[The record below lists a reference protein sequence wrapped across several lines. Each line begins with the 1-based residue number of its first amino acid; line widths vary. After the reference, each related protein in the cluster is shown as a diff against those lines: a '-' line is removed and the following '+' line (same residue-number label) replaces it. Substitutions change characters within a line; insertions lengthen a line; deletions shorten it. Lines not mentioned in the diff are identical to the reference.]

1 MSIARVTVA
10 ELASLVDVG
19 LVHEELSVANS
30 VAMVIVDHDG
40 ATESSVRAVADRIGM
55 LPCVLVAETAGTR
68 ARRPASDTAG
78 GEGHPLAPLVDVI
91 ADPDE
96 LAMIT
101 EHVGVAPLAAV
112 TLVSLIRQSPTG
124 TIEQG
129 MINESVSYSMLQSGP
144 EFGLWRSNRAR
155 RDRAAASAP
164 SVLVKRDGPT
174 LRIAL
179 NRPEVHNALDRTMRD
194 GLVEAL
200 TTAIVDDTIERIELR
215 GNGPSFCSGGDL
227 DTFGTFPDPA
237 TAHAVRLTRSPARLM
252 ARLADRIEV
261 HVHGTCLG
269 AGIELPAFA
278 GHVVAH
284 PDTTFG
290 LPEIGLGLIP
300 GAGGTVSLPRR
311 IGRHRTA
318 LLALTM
324 RRIDALTARQW
335 GLIDAITDA

>member
-10 ELASLVDVG
+10 ELASMLDLG
-19 LVHEELSVANS
+19 SAHEELSVAND
-30 VAMVIVDHDG
+30 VAIVVVDGDG
-40 ATESSVRAVADRIGM
+40 ASESAVHAVADRIAM
-55 LPCVLVAETAGTR
+55 LPCVLVAETT
-68 ARRPASDTAG
+68 ASSMHQLPNDTASAT
-78 GEGHPLAPLVDVI
+78 HLLAPLADVV

-96 LAMIT
+96 LAMIA
-101 EHVGVAPLAAV
+101 ERVGAAPAAAV
-112 TLVSLIRQSPTG
+112 TLVSLLRHSLAS

-129 MINESVSYSMLQSGP
+129 LTSESASYSMLQSGP
-144 EFGLWRSNRAR
+144 EFAQWRAAR
-155 RDRAAASAP
+155 PRRERAAASQPA
-164 SVLVKRDGPT
+164 VLIERDGAT
-174 LRIAL
+174 LHVAL
-179 NRPEVHNALDRTMRD
+179 NRPEVHNALDTTVRD
-194 GLVEAL
+194 GLVEAF
-200 TTAIVDDTIERIELR
+200 TIAVADGSIERIMLR

-237 TAHAVRLTRSPARLM
+237 TAHTVRLTRSPARLM

-278 GHVVAH
+278 RRIVAH

-324 RRIDALTARQW
+324 QRIDALTARNW
-335 GLIDAITDA
+335 GLIDAIAGD

>member
-1 MSIARVTVA
+1 MSIARITVA
-10 ELASLVDVG
+10 ELASLVAVG
-19 LVHEELSVANS
+19 IVHEELSVANG

-55 LPCVLVAETAGTR
+55 LPCVLIAEAAGTR
-68 ARRPASDTAG
+68 ARRPASDTAS
-78 GEGHPLAPLVDVI
+78 EGNPLAPLVDVI

-96 LAMIT
+96 AAMIA
-101 EHVGVAPLAAV
+101 EHVGIAPLAAI
-112 TLVSLIRQSPTG
+112 TLVSLIRQSTTG

-129 MINESVSYSMLQSGP
+129 LINESVSYSMLQSGP
-144 EFGLWRSNRAR
+144 EFGRW
-155 RDRAAASAP
+155 RAARTQRVRAASSDPA
-164 SVLVKRDGPT
+164 VLVTRDGAIVH
-174 LRIAL
+174 IAL
-179 NRPEVHNALDRTMRD
+179 NRPEVHNALDSAVRD
-194 GLVEAL
+194 GLVEGL
-200 TTAIVDDTIERIELR
+200 TTAIVDDTIERIVLR

-227 DTFGTFPDPA
+227 GTFGTFPDPA

-278 GHVVAH
+278 GRVVAH